1 MFLFEYKINI
11 SLKSIA
17 HALLKESIVMERLQ
31 NSSSRE
37 MKRSLFLITIA
48 VIFSKVYF
56 SIVTGAPLTGFLRA
70 LGVSD
75 LTYSIIAAMP
85 YIAGA
90 FQIVASYFLEKAGR
104 RKFIFLVSGYVH
116 RLIIIPIALVPF
128 VVPQQYRGIVII
140 IITMLIIIHSIANAI
155 VTISYMSWM
164 GDIVPVK
171 TKGSF
176 FGKRTALA
184 SITGIIASVIAA
196 MYLDNMKS
204 ILSFSVVFIFAAI
217 FGAIDT
223 TCFIWVIDPPMK
235 RDSESAS
242 GFLTMLVEPFK
253 DKYYTKLII
262 FNACW
267 SLGFNFSTP
276 FLNIYML
283 EQLKMSYFNISIMTS
298 VVAGITTALLIN
310 KLGIVS
316 DKHGM
321 KPVIRICCC
330 FVAILPILWCFATP
344 SNYLIVM
351 TVAFL
356 LSGLFQQGIGLIMNN
371 FSIWLAPENNR
382 SMYLANFALVSTV
395 FSGLS
400 YIAAGTFMES
410 SKGLIS
416 KINNTFFNGQPI
428 ISNFHVLFAISS
440 ILMVCAI
447 VFILP
452 MVREREE
459 AVEIANVTC
468 PERAI

>member
-1 MFLFEYKINI
+1 ME
-11 SLKSIA
+11 
-17 HALLKESIVMERLQ
+17 ALN
-31 NSSSRE
+31 NSSPQE
-37 MKRSLFLITIA
+37 MKRSLLLITAA

-56 SIVTGAPLTGFLRA
+56 SIVTGAPLTGFLRE

-75 LTYSIIAAMP
+75 FTYSVIAAMP

-90 FQIVASYFLEKAGR
+90 FQIVASYLLEKTGR
-104 RKFIFLVSGYVH
+104 RKLIFLVSGYIH
-116 RLIIIPIALVPF
+116 RLIIIPVALVPF
-128 VVPQQYRGIVII
+128 VIPQQYRSIVIT

-171 TKGSF
+171 SKGSF
-176 FGKRTALA
+176 FGKRTALS
-184 SITGIIASVIAA
+184 SITGILASVVAA
-196 MYLDNMKS
+196 VYLDNMQS
-204 ILSFSVVFIFAAI
+204 IFSFSMVFIFASI

-223 TCFIWVIDPPMK
+223 TCYIWVSDPPMK
-235 RDSESAS
+235 RNQAN
-242 GFLTMLVEPFK
+242 GVAFLPMLVEPFK

-267 SLGFNFSTP
+267 SLGFNFSIP
-276 FLNIYML
+276 FLNIYMI

-310 KLGIVS
+310 KLGILS

-351 TVAFL
+351 TIAFL
-356 LSGLFQQGIGLIMNN
+356 LNGLFQQGIMLIMNN
-371 FSIWLAPENNR
+371 FSIWLAPEKNR
-382 SMYLANFALVSTV
+382 SMYLANFALLSTV
-395 FSGLS
+395 FSGFS
-400 YIAAGTFMES
+400 YIAAGTFMEN

-416 KINNTFFNGQPI
+416 KINNAFFDGQQI

-440 ILMVCAI
+440 ILMACSI

-452 MVREREE
+452 MVNEREVV
-459 AVEIANVTC
+459 VEMTDVTC
-468 PERAI
+468 PAKAI